1 MRLRVVVVVLVLLLA
16 GLLSGLLTGCG
27 EPPVVTPELVA
38 AAQRQWPTATAAQL
52 LHGRE
57 VLMTKCTV
65 CHGVRQPADHP
76 PAVWQGYIEVMSP
89 RAQLDDQQRADLLRY
104 VLAGNELAGHQQK

>member
-1 MRLRVVVVVLVLLLA
+1 MRQSVVVMFVSLLVSCLLA
-16 GLLSGLLTGCG
+16 GCG

-38 AAQRQWPTATAAQL
+38 VAQRQWPTVTAGEL
-52 LHGRE
+52 LQGRE

-104 VLAGNELAGHQQK
+104 VLAGNELAGQQQK